1 MGAFDVR
8 IVSHELKEDDNGNMY
23 AKYAIRVTDEVSGHT
38 WVLQRRFREIRRL
51 HKLLRNAYHGV
62 PKCPSRKLFGH
73 SNDRFLQKRK
83 GELEFF
89 LMIIIDLPYVYRHP
103 AGREF
108 FEFEHH
114 MKALS
119 ATDESDTEAISQ
131 TPHVTFGPATVMS
144 PASRQP
150 RVASSDSVG
159 AEARGTCQVPTS
171 HFALTQV
178 LKERFLCGL
187 KPVAMFCSTL

>member
-131 TPHVTFGPATVMS
+131 TPVSIDVRILIDTGCICDTHTHWQAGSLEWPAVTALVRKREGRARCLPHTL
-144 PASRQP
+144 RLP
-150 RVASSDSVG
+150 R
-159 AEARGTCQVPTS
+159 
-171 HFALTQV
+171 F
-178 LKERFLCGL
+178 
-187 KPVAMFCSTL
+187 